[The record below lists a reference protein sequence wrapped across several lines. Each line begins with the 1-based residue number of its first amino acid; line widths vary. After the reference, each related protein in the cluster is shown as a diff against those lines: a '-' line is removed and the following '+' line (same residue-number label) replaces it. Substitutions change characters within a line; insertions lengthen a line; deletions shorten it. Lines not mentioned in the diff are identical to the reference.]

1 MKSFGNKFEDF
12 MCDCTVTTFTILD
25 LFKKKCLVGTDIN
38 SESDNVLGFIIPYTK
53 VIIYSCR
60 YENKI
65 NLDDVYLKRY
75 ETEAY
80 NETFKMTLPV
90 FLSDWANFPPVMVHE

>member
-1 MKSFGNKFEDF
+1 MYCDNVHNFKFIEF
-12 MCDCTVTTFTILD
+12 C
-25 LFKKKCLVGTDIN
+25 LFGTDIN
-38 SESDNVLGFIIPYTK
+38 SGSDNVLSLIKPYTK

-80 NETFKMTLPV
+80 NETFKLTLPV
-90 FLSDWANFPPVMVHE
+90 FLSDWANFPPIMMHE